1 MNFPPNPPSSTASG
15 SDNYSSARS
24 GRPQQSVWGRP
35 PSQAGTRQGLALLAT
50 SDLSSGAA
58 FGARRSVAS
67 NSPGPYSSTTSPLTS
82 TFSSVLSSS
91 SRLAGSRHLSST
103 SSTGSPLTLFQAGA
117 QQQPSFPSGQ
127 SVTSPRSRT
136 VTPLSQLA
144 STASSQSAAQAGVG
158 AAGFSS
164 AGGGAT
170 RSGTYSPSLSGTNIG
185 SPTAYSFDR
194 PTTQP
199 SGSSSAAGGQ
209 SSLSKISVAQ
219 VLLLLDSI
227 SEKEGKAKWESKA
240 DQIRKVR
247 FLRGLLKRNETAT
260 DTLSAC

>member
-15 SDNYSSARS
+15 SDNHASARS
-24 GRPQQSVWGRP
+24 ARPQQSVWGRP
-35 PSQAGTRQGLALLAT
+35 SSQAGTRQGLTPIAT
-50 SDLSSGAA
+50 SDLNSCTA
-58 FGARRSVAS
+58 FSARRPGTS

-91 SRLAGSRHLSST
+91 NRVGGSRHFSST

-117 QQQPSFPSGQ
+117 QQPPPFPSGQ
-127 SVTSPRSRT
+127 SVISPRSRT
-136 VTPLSQLA
+136 ITPLPQLA
-144 STASSQSAAQAGVG
+144 AAASTQSAGQAAGG
-158 AAGFSS
+158 AVGFSS
-164 AGGGAT
+164 AGGGAS

-185 SPTAYSFDR
+185 SPTAFSFDR
-194 PTTQP
+194 SGALP
-199 SGSSSAAGGQ
+199 SGASSASGGQ

-227 SEKEGKAKWESKA
+227 SEKEGRTKWESKA

-247 FLRGLLKRNETAT
+247 LVGHYKLSTITN
-260 DTLSAC
+260 TL

>member
-15 SDNYSSARS
+15 SDNHSSTRS
-24 GRPQQSVWGRP
+24 SRSQQSVWGRP
-35 PSQAGTRQGLALLAT
+35 SSQAGTRQGLTPLAT
-50 SDLSSGAA
+50 SDLSSGTA
-58 FGARRSVAS
+58 FSARRPVAS

-91 SRLAGSRHLSST
+91 NRLSGSRHLSST

-117 QQQPSFPSGQ
+117 QQPPSFPSGQ

-144 STASSQSAAQAGVG
+144 STASTQSAAQAGGG
-158 AAGFSS
+158 AAGISS
-164 AGGGAT
+164 AGGGAS

-194 PTTQP
+194 STTLP
-199 SGSSSAAGGQ
+199 SGASSAAGGQ

-247 FLRGLLKRNETAT
+247 LLRLLKVAGQQLTRF
-260 DTLSAC
+260 